1 MGEKHNE
8 KVRNTVIILVVLFST
23 FLILVFPLPDGG
35 ILRNFFSQLYY
46 GKGYT
51 TNNVDEYGNF
61 EMFNGYSALSIFP
74 ENIQRDDIE
83 DYYYS
88 YQDIIFDPT
97 AQIYLECNYDS
108 DTYMKEI
115 TRLENIKVTY
125 KEKVQHIQY
134 DNKEHF
140 NYPAYVT
147 ILAENHC
154 YEYALLLGENSI
166 AYIFLQFVPEEEIKF
181 TDKYLPNNYEREN
194 DGYSIYLF
202 DNGRGGKVTDAY

>member
-1 MGEKHNE
+1 M
-8 KVRNTVIILVVLFST
+8 TLLISTAVLFT
-23 FLILVFPLPDGG
+23 LVESNQGVLKKIF
-35 ILRNFFSQLYY
+35 NYLYY

-51 TNNVDEYGNF
+51 TSNIDEYKNF
-61 EMFNGYSALSIFP
+61 EMFDGYSALSIFP